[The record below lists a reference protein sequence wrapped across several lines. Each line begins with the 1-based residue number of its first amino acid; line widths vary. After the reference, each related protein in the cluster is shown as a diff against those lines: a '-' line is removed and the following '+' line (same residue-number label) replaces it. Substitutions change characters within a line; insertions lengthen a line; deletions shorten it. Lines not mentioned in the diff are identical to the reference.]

1 MDPQSLSGPQLY
13 VFSFLY
19 SLASGLIPVVN
30 IEVYLLAVA
39 TLTKGAP
46 LPILLLVTAGQM
58 IAKYIL
64 YLSGRG
70 LIRLPPGRIQ
80 GKVQKAKD
88 ALESHPRG
96 AGSVV
101 LFSAITGF
109 PPFYGMSLAAG
120 ALAMPLPR
128 FLVPATFGRLLR
140 FTLVFFAP
148 QILHLRF

>member
-1 MDPQSLSGPQLY
+1 MDPQSLSGPELY

-19 SLASGLIPVVN
+19 ALASGLIPVVN
-30 IEVYLLAVA
+30 IEVYLLAAA

-58 IAKYIL
+58 LAKYIL

-70 LIRLPPGRIQ
+70 LIRMPPGRIQ
-80 GKVQKAKD
+80 GKVQKARD

-96 AGSVV
+96 ASSVV
-101 LFSAITGF
+101 LFSAITGL

-120 ALAMPLPR
+120 ALNMPLAR
-128 FLVPATFGRLLR
+128 FLIPATFGRFVRFAIVFFVPQLLR
-140 FTLVFFAP
+140 
-148 QILHLRF
+148 LRF